1 MNIEQR
7 ERERYERVRKFK
19 EGEELNKQKSRDVR
33 ENFAK
38 YQKEKEEKAQRYK
51 QERLDA
57 MRERRMNRSIQ
68 DTNREKNVVEA
79 KEKLMVRFYLFN
91 VMVLGIG

>member
-7 ERERYERVRKFK
+7 EIERQERIKKFR
-19 EGEELNKQKSRDVR
+19 EGEEKNRQQSRAVR
-33 ENFAK
+33 ENFIK

-57 MRERRMNRSIQ
+57 MKERRMNRNIQ
-68 DTNREKNVVEA
+68 DTNRETKADEV
-79 KEKLMVRFYLFN
+79 KEKIVVSKCIFK
-91 VMVLGIG
+91 